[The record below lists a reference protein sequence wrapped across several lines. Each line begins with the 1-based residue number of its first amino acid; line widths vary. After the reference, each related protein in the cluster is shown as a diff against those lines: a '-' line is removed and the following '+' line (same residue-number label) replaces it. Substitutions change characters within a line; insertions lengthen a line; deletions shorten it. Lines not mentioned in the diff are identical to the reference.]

1 MQTVR
6 KVRERRFRH
15 PYVRFPPRHWF
26 RQTCRMSDSVVGPEA
41 GDEDPGP
48 VTIYDLQAAEDSKVR
63 VRALPRLTRQA
74 LRMAWAAGRSEFVV
88 STLLQLISGGGIV
101 LLLLLGQEGLQAL
114 LDALQAGQSLAA
126 VAPWAI
132 AIACVVGIQSFI
144 TAVQRERQQI
154 LSDLL
159 QRHVEEHVL
168 EVATAVDLLG
178 FETPAFHNRVQ
189 RMQLSGPQSLN
200 LVFGLSSLIR
210 SAIGV
215 VAVLATLI
223 TIQPLLVLMVSI
235 VFFPAWLLASRRGE
249 ALWRFFWRM
258 TPRDR
263 ERHYLAR
270 LLSDRNDAKEI
281 RAFNLAE
288 FLRARHRSLYDE
300 RISELRRI
308 VAKQEWHSL
317 FANAGIAV
325 VLAATLLFVGWL
337 TLSGA
342 VPLSA
347 AGIAVAGVAI
357 VGDRLTTAG
366 YAAGTLAESARYV
379 DDYLAFVELL
389 PRVRQAEPHNPAPSS
404 FAEISVNGVSFT
416 YPTATEP
423 ALRDVSLSIGTGEIV
438 ALVGENGS
446 GKTTLAKLL
455 AGLYRPTTGTIT
467 WDGTDINGVDAAQLR
482 TGIAVIFQDFVR
494 FHLRARDNV
503 GLGRVDA
510 IDDLDGIREAARHAD
525 ADGFLTSLPNGY
537 ETILGPEFEGG
548 SDLSVGQWQRVA
560 LSRAFFRHA
569 PLVILDEPTAALDPR
584 AEHDLFERIRALL
597 TGRTVLLISHR
608 FSSVRNAD
616 RIYVLQSGRVTEAGT
631 HAELMGLEGHY
642 AELFR
647 LQAAAYLAGDET
659 YVNVDSSR
667 SAQVATHVDRQH
679 GT

>member
-1 MQTVR
+1 
-6 KVRERRFRH
+6 
-15 PYVRFPPRHWF
+15 
-26 RQTCRMSDSVVGPEA
+26 
-41 GDEDPGP
+41 
-48 VTIYDLQAAEDSKVR
+48 
-63 VRALPRLTRQA
+63 
-74 LRMAWAAGRSEFVV
+74 
-88 STLLQLISGGGIV
+88 
-101 LLLLLGQEGLQAL
+101 
-114 LDALQAGQSLAA
+114 
-126 VAPWAI
+126 
-132 AIACVVGIQSFI
+132 
-144 TAVQRERQQI
+144 
-154 LSDLL
+154 
-159 QRHVEEHVL
+159 
-168 EVATAVDLLG
+168 
-178 FETPAFHNRVQ
+178 
-189 RMQLSGPQSLN
+189 
-200 LVFGLSSLIR
+200 
-210 SAIGV
+210 
-215 VAVLATLI
+215 
-223 TIQPLLVLMVSI
+223 
-235 VFFPAWLLASRRGE
+235 
-249 ALWRFFWRM
+249 
-258 TPRDR
+258 
-263 ERHYLAR
+263 
-270 LLSDRNDAKEI
+270 
-281 RAFNLAE
+281 
-288 FLRARHRSLYDE
+288 
-300 RISELRRI
+300 RI

-569 PLVILDEPTAALDPR
+569 PFVILDEPTAALDPR

-667 SAQVATHVDRQH
+667 SAQVATFVDRQQ